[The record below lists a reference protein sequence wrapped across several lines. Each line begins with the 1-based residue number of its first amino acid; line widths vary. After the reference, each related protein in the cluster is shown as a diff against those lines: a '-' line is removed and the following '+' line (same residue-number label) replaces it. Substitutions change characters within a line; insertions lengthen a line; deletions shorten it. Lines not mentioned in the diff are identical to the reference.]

1 MIPAQST
8 TVRCAHYLTGLPVG
22 RYGLG
27 QNPCYLKEPGAET
40 MSKIQK
46 KFSDIC
52 VKISLN
58 VPPHCS
64 WCWDEVFGTA
74 LVVFDRSDMDL
85 VYIPMTLEFDAQWD
99 MASID
104 KAPPH
109 FSNYFNRVFG
119 IMPGQKI
126 FTTADSSGLILFAV
140 WWPWGDGA
148 KISLRVG
155 LFSPAE
161 DRVVR
166 HQIKALL
173 TDWFHL

>member
-1 MIPAQST
+1 M
-8 TVRCAHYLTGLPVG
+8 
-22 RYGLG
+22 
-27 QNPCYLKEPGAET
+27 
-40 MSKIQK
+40 MSKMQK
-46 KFSDIC
+46 KFSGIC

-58 VPPHCS
+58 VPSHCT
-64 WCWDEVFGTA
+64 WCWDEVFDTA

-99 MASID
+99 IASID

-109 FSNYFNRVFG
+109 FSSYFNRVFG

-155 LFSPAE
+155 LFSPAD
-161 DRVVR
+161 DRVAR
-166 HQIKALL
+166 HQIMALL

>member
-1 MIPAQST
+1 MIPAKQNMI
-8 TVRCAHYLTGLPVG
+8 RCARCPTGLPVG
-22 RYGLG
+22 QHGLG
-27 QNPCYLKEPGAET
+27 NALFYLLKPGAE
-40 MSKIQK
+40 MISIMPQ

-58 VPPHCS
+58 VPPHCT

-74 LVVFDRSDMDL
+74 LVVFDCSDFDL

-104 KAPPH
+104 KAPPQ
-109 FSNYFNRVFG
+109 FSSYFNRVFG

-126 FTTADSSGLILFAV
+126 FTAVDGDGLILFAV

-155 LFSPAE
+155 LFSPTE
-161 DRVVR
+161 DRLAR

-173 TDWFHL
+173 TDWFRL